1 MFLFCTNMLYFLSDG
16 VEYGWLVLKVD
27 GASDIFSEIFIEDF
41 FFFLKICLL
50 SLFFFL
56 VVFCCFGLNIYIP
69 DGFCTAAVNIV
80 NIITHLKT
88 HFLLFSLPP
97 PKDRSQFNPIRN
109 LIKRIVGS
117 NLKWGKKQGK
127 LTRGWRN
134 VFIILITRIFIWILE
149 HGVTTC
155 RRRQVKL
162 DWCVFQKGK
171 IFNVWCKQMVCT

>member
-1 MFLFCTNMLYFLSDG
+1 MVHQTY
-16 VEYGWLVLKVD
+16 LVRYLLR
-27 GASDIFSEIFIEDF
+27 IF
-41 FFFLKICLL
+41 FFFKDLPSFSVFFGCFLL
-50 SLFFFL
+50 FWSEYLHPRRFL
-56 VVFCCFGLNIYIP
+56 YCCCEHCEHYNSF
-69 DGFCTAAVNIV
+69 
-80 NIITHLKT
+80 KT

-117 NLKWGKKQGK
+117 NLKWGKKQRK